1 MQYQLCLSLP
11 LINFKIM
18 SIKKE
23 DVLSA
28 LKHVI
33 EPDLKKDLVTLGMIK
48 DVKTTE
54 KEISFSV
61 ILTTPACP
69 LKESIKRACIEAVH
83 KYADPGAQV
92 TVNLTS
98 QVTSQRAKEKEEI
111 LKGVKNIIVVASGKG
126 GVGKSTVAANLAV
139 SLAKLG
145 SKVGLTDA
153 DIYGPSVPLMFNLE
167 NETPEIREVDGQPKM
182 VPIEKYGIK
191 ILSIGF
197 FVNTNQALVWRGPM
211 ASSALSQLLRDG
223 DWGELDYL
231 IIDMPPGTGDI
242 HLTLV
247 QTVPVTGVAIVS
259 TPQKVALAD
268 ARKGVSMFNQKEINV
283 PVLGLIENMSWFTP
297 EELPGNKYYIFG
309 KDGCKKLAE
318 ELKVPLLGQIPL
330 VQSIRESG
338 DAGRPAAMM
347 ENSPVAEA
355 FIDMAQKLAQQV
367 AIRNATMKPTKIVKV
382 K

>member
-1 MQYQLCLSLP
+1 MTYTNEQ
-11 LINFKIM
+11 
-18 SIKKE
+18 
-23 DVLSA
+23 VLDA

-33 EPDLKKDLVTLGMIK
+33 EPDLKKDLVTLNMIS
-48 DVKTTE
+48 DVKVE
-54 KEISFSV
+54 GKEISFSV

-83 KYADPGAQV
+83 EYVGGDINV

-98 QVTSQRAKEKEEI
+98 KVTSKRPKETEEM
-111 LKGVKNIIVVASGKG
+111 LKGVKNIIAVASGKG

-139 SLAKLG
+139 ALAKLG
-145 SKVGLTDA
+145 SKVGLIDA
-153 DIYGPSVPLMFNLE
+153 DIYGPSVPVMFGLE
-167 NETPEIREVDGQPKM
+167 GAKPDVVEINGSPKM
-182 VPIEKYGIK
+182 IPIEKFGIK

-197 FVNTNQALVWRGPM
+197 FVDPDQALVWRGPM
-211 ASSALSQLLRDG
+211 ASSALSQLFKDA

-231 IIDMPPGTGDI
+231 VIDLPPGTGDI

-268 ARKGVSMFNQKEINV
+268 ARKGVSMFNQESINV

-297 EELPGNKYYIFG
+297 EELPDNKYYIFG

-318 ELKVPLLGQIPL
+318 EMNVPLLGQIPL

-338 DAGRPAAMM
+338 DSGSPATMD
-347 ENSPVAEA
+347 EKSPVSKA
-355 FIDMAQKLAQQV
+355 FIELAQKLAQQI
-367 AIRNATMKPTKIVKV
+367 AIRNATMEPTKKV
-382 K
+382 EMHTIK